1 MKLQSLFISL
11 GILILVGCQNDHE
24 PVVVKEEFTLKSLEL
39 IEQTDAFGWE
49 LFKTMNGEA
58 DAGKNLVISPLSIT
72 QCFGM
77 AINGATGENLEEML
91 DVFGHDNTTGMNEAY
106 KNIRG
111 ALSTVDP
118 KVTLGIANSA
128 WFKQDFA
135 IKAPFFEALS
145 QFYQAEITGL
155 NFSDKAG
162 SKKAMNDW
170 VNIHTKG
177 KIPTII
183 DQITD
188 GNILFLINAVY
199 FYGNWANKFDVAK
212 TTDATFQLSDGSSV
226 QVKMMEREWDYEI
239 AYGENFT
246 ALRAPYTNG
255 SFAMT
260 ILLPDEGIAAND
272 VINGLN
278 TEVWNQIRATQPTRK
293 MKFFLPRFKTACSYD
308 LIPSLQSLGMNRAF
322 SDNTGFHNIAEAP
335 IIITEVKHKTFI
347 EVDEKGTEAAAV
359 TSIGFDLTSMP
370 PQATEFRVD
379 RPFVFVISEKASG
392 AVLFAG
398 KIENP
403 LLAE

>member
-11 GILILVGCQNDHE
+11 GILIFVGCQNDHE

-58 DAGKNLVISPLSIT
+58 DEGKNLVISPLSIT

-91 DVFGHDNTTGMNEAY
+91 DVFGHDNTNGMNEAY

-111 ALSTVDP
+111 ALSTADP

-128 WFKQDFA
+128 WYRQDFA

-145 QFYQAEITGL
+145 QYYEAKITGL
-155 NFSDKAG
+155 DFSDEAG

-170 VNIHTKG
+170 VNLNTKR

-183 DQITD
+183 DEITD
-188 GNILFLINAVY
+188 DNILFLINAVY
-199 FYGNWANKFDVAK
+199 FYGNWSNKFDVAK
-212 TTDATFQLSDGSSV
+212 TTDAPFYLSDGSNV

-239 AYGENFT
+239 ANGENFT

-260 ILLPDEGIAAND
+260 ILLPDEGIAAVD
-272 VINGLN
+272 VVNGLN
-278 TEVWNQIRATQPTRK
+278 TEVWNQIRTTQPTRK

-308 LIPSLQSLGMNRAF
+308 LIPSLQTLGMNLAF

-335 IIITEVKHKTFI
+335 IVISEVKHKTFI

-359 TSIGFDLTSMP
+359 TSIGFELTSMP